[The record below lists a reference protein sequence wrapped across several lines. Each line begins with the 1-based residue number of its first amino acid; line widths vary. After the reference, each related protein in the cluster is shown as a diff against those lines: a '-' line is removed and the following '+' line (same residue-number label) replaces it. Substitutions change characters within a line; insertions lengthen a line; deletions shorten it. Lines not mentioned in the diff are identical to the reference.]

1 LGTVLVIE
9 SFEELQILEYPEMC
23 NRINNRLRNRL
34 PMVVVIDWSFFFGKT
49 IIIVID
55 YDKLF
60 EKTIGRQNDYNEK
73 DLLLSKINHR
83 IKIKNVLSL
92 VN

>member
-1 LGTVLVIE
+1 MIGV
-9 SFEELQILEYPEMC
+9 
-23 NRINNRLRNRL
+23 
-34 PMVVVIDWSFFFGKT
+34 FFFGKT
-49 IIIVID
+49 IVIVID
-55 YDKLF
+55 YGKLF

>member
-1 LGTVLVIE
+1 
-9 SFEELQILEYPEMC
+9 
-23 NRINNRLRNRL
+23 L
-34 PMVVVIDWSFFFGKT
+34 PIVIDIDWNFFVGK
-49 IIIVID
+49 IIVIVID

-60 EKTIGRQNDYNEK
+60 KKTIGRQNHDNEK

-83 IKIKNVLSL
+83 IKIENEFSL